1 MSRWKDGKFRSS
13 GVGQLCLGLLLVD
26 GFGLECIELLEG
38 QFRDVYDPNIPVL
51 LHFVIVLVEWIFH
64 RDY

>member
-1 MSRWKDGKFRSS
+1 L
-13 GVGQLCLGLLLVD
+13 GQLCLGLFLVD
-26 GFGLECIELLEG
+26 GFGLEGIELLEG

-51 LHFVIVLVEWIFH
+51 FHFVIVLVEWIFH